1 MTDEL
6 QRLWQSAPPDKEK
19 IDMEAL
25 KKRGSKLRRNVR
37 ARNAVETAAA
47 VVVLYFVGRN
57 AYAALAAGD
66 HLSALG
72 GALIMAGTAMV
83 VAVLWR
89 RGSNPRPPAID
100 APTREQIAFHRGAL
114 VRQRDL
120 LRSVPRWYLGPFVP
134 GLVVLFVAQ
143 ARSALLGE
151 GLSSPALERV
161 APLAGNLALV
171 ALVFVA
177 VAWLN
182 ARAARKLDAEVAA
195 LDTA

>member
-6 QRLWQSAPPDKEK
+6 QRLWQSAPPEKEK

-37 ARNAVETAAA
+37 ARNALESAAAA
-47 VVVLYFVGRN
+47 VVLYFLGRQT
-57 AYAALAAGD
+57 YTALAAGD

-72 GALIMAGTAMV
+72 GALLMAGV
-83 VAVLWR
+83 VVVVVVLWR
-89 RGSNPRPPAID
+89 RGSNVRPPELD
-100 APTREQIAFHRGAL
+100 APTSEQIAFHRRAI

-120 LRSVPRWYLGPFVP
+120 LRSVPRWYLGPLVP
-134 GLVVLFVAQ
+134 GVLVLSVAE
-143 ARSALLGE
+143 ALRAPLGE
-151 GLSSPALERV
+151 ALPHPTLTRV
-161 APLAGNLALV
+161 AMVAGEVAILAI
-171 ALVFVA
+171 VFGA

-182 ARAARKLDAEVAA
+182 ARAARKLDAEIAT